1 MVKPEDKPMKKQWL
15 EVDGRMTPIIL
26 PQIWDHDKEDWVVT
40 SEQNPLPTQVT
51 GSSVE
56 EVTAIERG
64 VYTETRRKLLDI
76 PDGVIGV
83 FVYARIRSV
92 VGDFSTDEGYKL
104 WTFPI
109 IEQSGIPMNHSI
121 EDYAAMSW
129 STDTEGLRTSPSV
142 YLYPVINEARKSGQQ
157 ISLPTRVDV
166 GRRLRVDLRISG
178 AFQSGEGIDAEVFVR
193 WLK

>member
-109 IEQSGIPMNHSI
+109 IEQAGIPMNHSI

>member
-1 MVKPEDKPMKKQWL
+1 MPYETKPMKKQWL
-15 EVDGRMTPIIL
+15 EIDGRLTPIIL
-26 PQIWDHDKEDWVVT
+26 PQIWNHELQDWVVT
-40 SEQNPLPTQVT
+40 SEQNPLPTQVY
-51 GSSVE
+51 GSNVE

-64 VYTETRRKLLDI
+64 VYSETERRYLDI

-83 FVYARIRSV
+83 FIYARIRSV
-92 VGDFSTDEGYKL
+92 IGNFSTDEGYKL

-109 IEQSGIPMNHSI
+109 IEPTGVPINHTF

-129 STDTEGLRTSPSV
+129 STDSEGLSTSPSV
-142 YLYPVINEARKSGQQ
+142 YLYPTINEARKSGQQ

-166 GRRLRVDLRISG
+166 GRRIRIDLRISG